1 MKRANVLWI
10 SIDSLRKDFLYT
22 YAPQLNRHTFLDE
35 LAGQGCIFDNA
46 FPGGNWTM
54 PSHASMF
61 TALDATSHM
70 IWSWQH
76 RFPPGTQTAFDY
88 FHRSGYVSGCFA
100 VPPLAALFSEL
111 PIDYVGQSD
120 APNLFKCLEDPK
132 PFFVFWHT
140 FNVHYPYGI
149 VVPRDFDDAK
159 SDYDLPSRTLNYLRH
174 LILTGQT
181 EIIRDSYRRE
191 VQQAARFVQGLVT
204 KLKRLGK
211 FENTY
216 FIITADHG
224 ETWLKGTTFH
234 NNFQEGVLRVPLAVT
249 GPGIARSRVASP
261 VSQTD
266 LLPTVLELCEVSFD
280 EETAAFDGVSLLP
293 RFNTPSGDSPHV
305 VIAGPDGGRARHRYL
320 GIRDSEWMLVTAL
333 NHWCESFHRIAG
345 EEVSTN
351 LLDTS
356 LPEAGRRALE
366 EFRAVAERHAERLL
380 GKKDNLTE
388 LSSTTEKKLRAL
400 GYV

>member
-1 MKRANVLWI
+1 MKRANVFWI
-10 SIDSLRKDFLYT
+10 SIDSLRKDFLHT
-22 YAPQLNRHTFLDE
+22 YAPQRNRYTFLDE
-35 LAGQGCIFDNA
+35 LAEQGCIFDNA

-61 TALDATSHM
+61 TALDVTSHM

-76 RFPPGTQTAFDY
+76 RLPPGTQTAFDF
-88 FHRSGYVSGCFA
+88 FHRAGYAAGCFA
-100 VPPLAALFSEL
+100 IPQLAALFADL
-111 PIDYVGQSD
+111 PIDYRGESD
-120 APNLFKCLEDPK
+120 SPDLLKCLESPK

-149 VVPRDFDDAK
+149 VVPRDYNDAE

-174 LILTGQT
+174 LILCGQT
-181 EIIRDSYRRE
+181 EIIQDSYRRE
-191 VQQAARFVQGLVT
+191 VQRAARFVQGLVN

-224 ETWLKGTTFH
+224 ETWLKSTTFH
-234 NNFQEGVLRVPLAVT
+234 NNFQEGVLNVPLAII
-249 GPGIARSRVASP
+249 GPGIERSRVASP
-261 VSQTD
+261 VSSID
-266 LLPTVLELCEVSFD
+266 LLPTILELCEAASA
-280 EETAAFDGVSLLP
+280 EEAGAFDGASLLP
-293 RFNTPSGDSPHV
+293 KLNAPPDQAHHV

-320 GIRDSEWMLVTAL
+320 AVRNAQWMLVTAM
-333 NHWCESFHRIAG
+333 NHWSESFHQIG
-345 EEVSTN
+345 EDGASTN
-351 LLDTS
+351 LVDAA
-356 LPEAGRRALE
+356 LPEAGRQALE
-366 EFRAVAERHAERLL
+366 EFRAVAERHTERLL
-380 GKKDNLTE
+380 SKKDHITE